1 MKQWKKTLTGLVVF
15 ISTFTFCLPVF
26 ANVTDL
32 NQDRIDTKGEIVNNI
47 NSEFGDGV
55 QIISD
60 EEYQKLELGEVS
72 RTGLRAA
79 NVDENIRLSRFDKID
94 YEFNMDTWTGKVHD
108 GFTVRLKDMS
118 CSGGV
123 DYSVIIEE
131 NGKIIYD
138 KRFASDSILKVKAN
152 RRSNYIVTIVNR
164 SNKTLTGNVKINSYV
179 R

>member
-1 MKQWKKTLTGLVVF
+1 MGKLL
-15 ISTFTFCLPVF
+15 TFTFCLPAF
-26 ANVTDL
+26 ANVTNL
-32 NQDRIDTKGEIVNNI
+32 NQDRIYTQGEIVTNN
-47 NSEFGDGV
+47 NSEFGDKV

-60 EEYQKLELGEVS
+60 HEYQKLELGEVS

-79 NVDENIRLSRFDKID
+79 NVDENIRLKRFANIEYK
-94 YEFNMDTWTGKVHD
+94 FNMDTWTGPVHD

-131 NGKIIYD
+131 DGKIIYD
-138 KRFASDSILKVKAN
+138 KRFASDSILKVKAY
-152 RRSNYIVTIVNR
+152 RRSKYIVTIDNR
-164 SNKTLTGNVKINSYV
+164 SNKTLSGKVKINSYV